1 MPAAALDGLTD
12 LHAWVASCILLS
24 FRIAPVFLFAPPFTL
39 TRTPRLFTAL
49 MSLGLAAALVSALPT
64 TALLRDVSVDA
75 LVMGALRELF
85 LGLVPVVVLQV
96 LFGALN
102 VTGRTIDIQAGF
114 GLAMQI
120 DPTTRTQLPLAG
132 TIFGYAAAATFF
144 AVGGH
149 LQLLRFFA
157 ASLQAV
163 PLTAEHH
170 NHALQ
175 PLLGYVSAVSLAA
188 VGVGGA
194 AITALFLCD
203 IVVAALSRT
212 VPQMNALL
220 IGIQVKA
227 AAMLVTVPI
236 ALGLSGALL
245 VRLIASALEVMPRL
259 L

>member
-1 MPAAALDGLTD
+1 MLGGD
-12 LHAWVASCILLS
+12 LHIWVASCILLS
-24 FRIAPVFLFAPPFTL
+24 FRVAPVFLFAPPFTL
-39 TRTPRLFTAL
+39 TRAPRLFTGL
-49 MSLGLAAALVSALPT
+49 MSLGLAAALVSALPVAARLTEVT
-64 TALLRDVSVDA
+64 TEI
-75 LVMGALRELF
+75 LVVGALRELF
-85 LGLVPVVVLQV
+85 LGLVPVVVLQF

-102 VTGRTIDIQAGF
+102 VAGRTIDIQAGF

-120 DPTTRTQLPLAG
+120 DPTTRSQLPLAG

-144 AVGGH
+144 AANGH

-157 ASLQAV
+157 ASLRAV
-163 PLTAEHH
+163 PLAAEHGG
-170 NHALQ
+170 HALP

-188 VGVGGA
+188 IGVGGA

-220 IGIQVKA
+220 HGIQVKA
-227 AAMLVTVPI
+227 AVMLVAVPI

-245 VRLIASALEVMPRL
+245 ARLVASALEVMPRL

>member
-1 MPAAALDGLTD
+1 MSISNFNGIAD
-12 LHAWVASCILLS
+12 LHTWVASCILLS
-24 FRIAPVFLFAPPFTL
+24 FRVAPVFLFAPPFTL
-39 TRTPRLFTAL
+39 TRAPRLLTAL
-49 MSLGLAAALVSALPT
+49 MSLGLAAALVSSLPT
-64 TALLRDVSVDA
+64 TALLRHVDVDV
-75 LVMGALRELF
+75 LVVGALRELF
-85 LGLVPVVVLQV
+85 LGLVPVVVLHF

-102 VTGRTIDIQAGF
+102 VAGRTIDIQAGF

-120 DPTTRTQLPLAG
+120 DPTTRAQLPLAG

-149 LQLLRFFA
+149 FQLLRFFA

-163 PLTAEHH
+163 PLAAERGSQ
-170 NHALQ
+170 ALA

-188 VGVGGA
+188 IGVGGA

-220 IGIQVKA
+220 LGIQVKA
-227 AAMLVTVPI
+227 AVMLVTVPI

-245 VRLIASALEVMPRL
+245 VRLVASALEAMPRL

>member
-1 MPAAALDGLTD
+1 MPEPGFNGFAD

-39 TRTPRLFTAL
+39 TRAPRLFPGL
-49 MSLGLAAALVSALPT
+49 MSLGLAAALVSSLPA
-64 TALLRDVSVDA
+64 TALLRDVSVDV
-75 LVMGALRELF
+75 LVVGALRELF
-85 LGLVPVVVLQV
+85 LGLVPVVVLQF

-102 VTGRTIDIQAGF
+102 VAGRTIDIQAGF

-120 DPTTRTQLPLAG
+120 DPTTRAQLPLAG

-144 AVGGH
+144 SVGGH

-163 PLTAEHH
+163 PLAERSSQT
-170 NHALQ
+170 LQ

-188 VGVGGA
+188 LGVGGA
-194 AITALFLCD
+194 AVTALFLCD

-220 IGIQVKA
+220 LGIQVKA
-227 AAMLVTVPI
+227 AVMLITLPI

-245 VRLIASALEVMPRL
+245 ARLIASALEIMPRL

>member
-1 MPAAALDGLTD
+1 MMGDD
-12 LHAWVASCILLS
+12 LHVWVASCILLS
-24 FRIAPVFLFAPPFTL
+24 FRVAPVFLFAPPFTL
-39 TRTPRLFTAL
+39 TRAPRLFTGL
-49 MSLGLAAALVSALPT
+49 MSLGLAAALVSALPVAARLTEVT
-64 TALLRDVSVDA
+64 TEI
-75 LVMGALRELF
+75 LVVGALRELF
-85 LGLVPVVVLQV
+85 LGLVPVVVLQF

-102 VTGRTIDIQAGF
+102 VAGRTIDIQAGF

-120 DPTTRTQLPLAG
+120 DPTTRSQLPLAG

-144 AVGGH
+144 AANGH

-157 ASLQAV
+157 ASLRAV
-163 PLTAEHH
+163 PLAAEHGG
-170 NHALQ
+170 HALP
-175 PLLGYVSAVSLAA
+175 PLLGYVSAVSLA
-188 VGVGGA
+188 VIGVGGA

-220 IGIQVKA
+220 LGIQVKA
-227 AAMLVTVPI
+227 AVMLVAVPI

-245 VRLIASALEVMPRL
+245 ARLVASALEVMPRL

>member
-1 MPAAALDGLTD
+1 MMGDD
-12 LHAWVASCILLS
+12 LHVWVASCILLS
-24 FRIAPVFLFAPPFTL
+24 FRVAPVFLFAPPFTL
-39 TRTPRLFTAL
+39 TRAPRLFTGL
-49 MSLGLAAALVSALPT
+49 MSLGLAAALVSALPVAARLTEVT
-64 TALLRDVSVDA
+64 TEI
-75 LVMGALRELF
+75 LVVGALRELF
-85 LGLVPVVVLQV
+85 LGLVPVVVLQF

-102 VTGRTIDIQAGF
+102 VAGRTIDIQAGF

-120 DPTTRTQLPLAG
+120 DPTTRSQLPLAG

-144 AVGGH
+144 AANGH

-157 ASLQAV
+157 ASLRAV
-163 PLTAEHH
+163 PLAAEHGG
-170 NHALQ
+170 HALP
-175 PLLGYVSAVSLAA
+175 PLLGYVSAVSLA
-188 VGVGGA
+188 VIGVGGA

-220 IGIQVKA
+220 LGIQVKA
-227 AAMLVTVPI
+227 AVMLVAMPI

-245 VRLIASALEVMPRL
+245 ARLVASALEVMPRL